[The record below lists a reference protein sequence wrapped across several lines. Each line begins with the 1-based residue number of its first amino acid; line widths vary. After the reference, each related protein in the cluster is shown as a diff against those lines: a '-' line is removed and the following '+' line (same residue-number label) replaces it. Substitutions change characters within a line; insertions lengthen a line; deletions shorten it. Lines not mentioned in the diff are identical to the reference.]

1 MASVTNTTSTNA
13 ADLFASLNG
22 TSKTSTAS
30 TSESAENRFLTL
42 LMTQIKNQDPL
53 NPLDNAQVTTQLAQL
68 NTVNGIEKLNAT
80 LTDLLSG
87 YNETQGLQAAG
98 IIGKNVMVAGN
109 TLPLVTASGSTSGT
123 AYGGALLASAADTVT
138 LNIKDSTGKVVQ
150 TQNLGAKEAGSFY
163 FSWDGKDASG
173 NQLADG
179 NYTFTVEATAGSTAV
194 TATAMKIGTVSAV
207 ARSGTGFVLD
217 LGALGDV
224 AFKDVQQIL

>member
-13 ADLFASLNG
+13 ADLFASING
-22 TSKTSTAS
+22 ATKASSANTAA
-30 TSESAENRFLTL
+30 SAENRFLTL

-80 LTDLLSG
+80 LTELLSG

-109 TLPLVTASGSTSGT
+109 ALPLSGSK
-123 AYGGALLASAADTVT
+123 AYGGALLDMAADTVT
-138 LNIKDSTGKVVQ
+138 LNIKDATGKVVQ
-150 TQNLGAKEAGSFY
+150 TENLGAKDAGSFY
-163 FSWDGKDASG
+163 FVWDGKDASG
-173 NQLADG
+173 NTLADG
-179 NYTFTVEATAGSTAV
+179 NYTFTVDASAGSNTV

-207 ARSGTGFVLD
+207 ARSNGGFVLD

>member
-1 MASVTNTTSTNA
+1 MASVTNTSSTSAADIFASINGSSGTSSSTST
-13 ADLFASLNG
+13 
-22 TSKTSTAS
+22 TAS
-30 TSESAENRFLTL
+30 TENRFLTL

-80 LTDLLSG
+80 LADLLSG
-87 YNETQGLQAAG
+87 YNEAQGVQAAG
-98 IIGKNVMVAGN
+98 LIGKNVMVAGN
-109 TLPLVTASGSTSGT
+109 ALPLANGS
-123 AYGGALLASAADTVT
+123 AYGGALLASTADSVT

-150 TQNLGAKEAGSFY
+150 TENLGAKEAGSFY

-173 NQLADG
+173 NTLADG
-179 NYTFTVEATAGSTAV
+179 NYTFTVDATAGSSAV